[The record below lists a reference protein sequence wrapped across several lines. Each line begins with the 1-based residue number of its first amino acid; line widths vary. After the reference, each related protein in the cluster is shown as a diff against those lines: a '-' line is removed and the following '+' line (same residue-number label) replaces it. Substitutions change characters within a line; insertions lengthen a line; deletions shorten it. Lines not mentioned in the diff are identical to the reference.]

1 MTMKNHWRNNSTK
14 RKEAEELG
22 FRSGLE
28 KSTFDNLQAR
38 GVKVEY
44 EERVIRFTPP
54 AKERTYKPDFVLPN
68 GIIVETKGRFV
79 TADRQKHIAIKTQYP
94 ALDIRIVF
102 SNAHS
107 RISKTSKTTYAAWC
121 DKQGIKWADKFVPQE
136 WLDEGPEMSVARL
149 AALGQHTLV
158 TSEKERGAL

>member
-1 MTMKNHWRNNSTK
+1 MKNHWRNNSAA

-28 KSTFDNLQAR
+28 RATFDNLTAR
-38 GVKVEY
+38 GVKVAY
-44 EERVIRFTPP
+44 EERVIKFTPP

-79 TADRQKHIAIKTQYP
+79 TADRQKHKAIKAQYP
-94 ALDIRIVF
+94 ELDIRFVF
-102 SNAHS
+102 SNAQA

-121 DKQGIKWADKFVPQE
+121 EQHGFRWADKLVPQG
-136 WLDEGPEMSVARL
+136 WLDEQEEDRKSV
-149 AALGQHTLV
+149 V
-158 TSEKERGAL
+158 